1 MHGTWNKRKGPF
13 ISSQRPLTDLTGR
26 SVGHTLVEGT
36 ACRHPSIDQSCAS
49 GGGSGTFRLNSLGF
63 AIRIRST
70 KTLGWYGADAFPTV
84 GITIS

>member
-1 MHGTWNKRKGPF
+1 MDHGIKGKDPK
-13 ISSQRPLTDLTGR
+13 SSQRPLTDLTGR

-49 GGGSGTFRLNSLGF
+49 GGESGTCRLNSLGF

-70 KTLGWYGADAFPTV
+70 KTRCGWYGADAFPRV
-84 GITIS
+84 GIAIS